1 MILFVGKQESGFFC
15 EDVAEQRKL
24 KCAYVPENLHIER
37 QAKEVLRYKEVA
49 RYAVFDIEQYADEPQ
64 EIEGW
69 ILKIQDAIGVKVIIF
84 APGYSSESKIISGLY
99 CKGIK
104 NFIFSVYLTEQKEDL
119 ELCMDGYFESFGY
132 EKRGITF
139 EEREEKAEE
148 ETENRENRGKTI
160 GIAGAVARM
169 GTTTQAIQ
177 FVKYLHFIGYRA
189 AYIQMNSHGWVEQLK
204 EAYSDTEHDPEK
216 GLVSYQGVDMYY
228 RLNRLQDVLK
238 KYDYYVY
245 DYGVFSEHDF
255 NKISFLEKEIQI
267 FVVGSKPGEFDKTYQ
282 VVKNNFYNRN
292 FYIFNFIAEAE
303 KKDLLELM
311 EEKAKDTFFAGEVRD
326 PFSYD
331 GQDGIYGKILPI
343 KSQNVEQSKKAG
355 FFRRRKNR

>member
-1 MILFVGKQESGFFC
+1 MILFIGKQESGFFC
-15 EDVAEQRKL
+15 EDVAEQKGL
-24 KCAYVPENLHIER
+24 KCAYVTENLHIEN

-64 EIEGW
+64 EIENW
-69 ILKIQDAIGVKVIIF
+69 ILKIQDAIGVKIIIF

-99 CKGIK
+99 CKGIR
-104 NFIFSVYLTEQKEDL
+104 NFIFSVYLAEQKEDL

-132 EKRGITF
+132 EKRGISF
-139 EEREEKAEE
+139 LEKEEKEE
-148 ETENRENRGKTI
+148 EEAENREGRGKTI

-177 FVKYLHFIGYRA
+177 FVKYLHFTGYQA

-204 EAYSDTEHDPEK
+204 EAYSETEHDPEK
-216 GLVSYQGVDMYY
+216 GLVTYQGVDMYY
-228 RLNRLQDVLK
+228 RLERLQDVLK

-245 DYGVFSEHDF
+245 DYGVFSEHGF

-282 VVKNNFYNRN
+282 VVKNNFYNHN
-292 FYIFNFIAEAE
+292 FYIFNFTAETE

-311 EEKAKDTFFAGEVRD
+311 EEKAADTFFAGEIRD

-331 GQDGIYGKILPI
+331 GEDGIYKKILPLKI
-343 KSQNVEQSKKAG
+343 QNVDQNKKKRIFG
-355 FFRRRKNR
+355 RRKNG

>member
-1 MILFVGKQESGFFC
+1 MILFIGKQESGFFC
-15 EDVAEQRKL
+15 EDVAEQRGL
-24 KCAYVPENLHIER
+24 KCAYVPENLHIEN

-64 EIEGW
+64 EIESW
-69 ILKIQDAIGVKVIIF
+69 ILKIQDAIGVKIIIF
-84 APGYSSESKIISGLY
+84 APGYSSESNIISGLY

-104 NFIFSVYLTEQKEDL
+104 NFIFSVYLAEQKEDL
-119 ELCMDGYFESFGY
+119 ELCIDGYFESFGY
-132 EKRGITF
+132 ENRGISF
-139 EEREEKAEE
+139 QEKEEKEEE
-148 ETENRENRGKTI
+148 ETENRESRGKTI
-160 GIAGAVARM
+160 GVAGAVARM

-177 FVKYLHFIGYRA
+177 FVKYLHFTGYRA
-189 AYIQMNSHGWVEQLK
+189 AYIQMNSHGWVEQL
-204 EAYSDTEHDPEK
+204 EAAYSETEHDPEK
-216 GLVSYQGVDMYY
+216 GLVTYQGIDMYY
-228 RLNRLQDVLK
+228 RLDRLQDVLK

-245 DYGVFSEHDF
+245 DYGVFSEHGF

-292 FYIFNFIAEAE
+292 FYIFNFTAETE

-311 EEKAKDTFFAGEVRD
+311 EEKAEDTFFAGEVRD

-331 GQDGIYGKILPI
+331 GEDGIYGKILPL
-343 KSQNVEQSKKAG
+343 KSQNVGQNKKIG
-355 FFRRRKNR
+355 FFKRRKDR